1 MWRCIPQYW
10 LRIVNIFVEF
20 LYFDFSEAG
29 LPTYPLDPT
38 HLAQQ
43 EAEKRK
49 KTHNKQIGLQRYEIQ
64 NMELVSMQL

>member
-1 MWRCIPQYW
+1 M
-10 LRIVNIFVEF
+10 NIFVEF

-49 KTHNKQIGLQRYEIQ
+49 KTHNNKQIRLQRYEIQ
-64 NMELVSMQL
+64 NMDLLLMQV

>member
-49 KTHNKQIGLQRYEIQ
+49 KTHKQRYEIQ
-64 NMELVSMQL
+64 NMELILMQV